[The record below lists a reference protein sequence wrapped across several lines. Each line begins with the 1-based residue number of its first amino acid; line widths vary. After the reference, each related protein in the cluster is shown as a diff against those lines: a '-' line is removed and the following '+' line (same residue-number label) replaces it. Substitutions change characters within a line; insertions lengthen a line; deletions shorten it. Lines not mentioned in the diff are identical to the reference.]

1 MLLMQPISETGRTD
15 THMKWAFDVDH
26 SSGTFTIRHMMS
38 KVRGQMKIKEGWIE
52 VDNENLSTAK
62 VGVVLDAASIDT
74 GVEMRDNHLRS
85 ADGHFDVANYPT
97 ITFTST
103 RIEGKDASN
112 FKLIGDVTIH
122 GITKEVV
129 LDASFNGE
137 GKDPWGNRRVSFDA
151 QTKLNRKD
159 YDLTWNQ
166 ALEAGGFI
174 LGDEVKLEMGVEAV
188 PAPTPAEAGE
198 ARRARRSLLRAHWTD
213 GPATQR
219 LRPADP

>member
-1 MLLMQPISETGRTD
+1 
-15 THMKWAFDVDH
+15 MKWAFDVYH
-26 SSGTFTIRHMMS
+26 SSVTFTIRHMMS

-52 VDNENLSTAK
+52 VDNDNLSTAK

-103 RIEGKDASN
+103 RIEGKD
-112 FKLIGDVTIH
+112 
-122 GITKEVV
+122 
-129 LDASFNGE
+129 
-137 GKDPWGNRRVSFDA
+137 PWGNRRVSFDA

-166 ALEAGGFI
+166 ALEAGAFI

-188 PAPTPAEAGE
+188 PAPTPAEAEKEIE
-198 ARRARRSLLRAHWTD
+198 AEVALESR
-213 GPATQR
+213 
-219 LRPADP
+219 